1 MEFKYFF
8 ECYASYSILFIIYFS
23 GVLCDTW
30 VLVSQP
36 GAEPMPLQWKCGILT
51 IGLSWKSKF
60 KYFLN

>member
-1 MEFKYFF
+1 MIKIVLCSIMEFKYFF

-36 GAEPMPLQWKCGILT
+36 GAEPMPLQ
-51 IGLSWKSKF
+51 
-60 KYFLN
+60 